1 MDLNGKNICIF
12 GASSPATP
20 KRLCDEAFRVGK
32 LAAKHGAAIVCG
44 AGRAGIMR
52 AVSDG
57 ALEARGT
64 VVGVIP
70 QFMVDKGWAY
80 PALSETIV
88 TPDMHSRKLKMAQL
102 AHAIVAMPGGVGTL
116 EELLEAITW
125 RQLSISCHPI
135 VLLNVDNYFEPL
147 IGMLDTAI
155 DNHLMAPDNRRLWHV
170 ASSADEAIDFL
181 VSYNKNESRIIADKY

>member
-1 MDLNGKNICIF
+1 MKYTAVRLRGCTTREET
-12 GASSPATP
+12 AT
-20 KRLCDEAFRVGK
+20 
-32 LAAKHGAAIVCG
+32 ITNT
-44 AGRAGIMR
+44 
-52 AVSDG
+52 
-57 ALEARGT
+57 GT
-64 VVGVIP
+64 
-70 QFMVDKGWAY
+70 
-80 PALSETIV
+80 T
-88 TPDMHSRKLKMAQL
+88 TTRKLKMAQL